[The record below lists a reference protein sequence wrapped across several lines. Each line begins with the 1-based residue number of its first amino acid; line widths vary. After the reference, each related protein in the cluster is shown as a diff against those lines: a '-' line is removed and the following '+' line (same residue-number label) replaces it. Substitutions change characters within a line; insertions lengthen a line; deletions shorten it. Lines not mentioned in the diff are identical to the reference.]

1 MRLKDLANIYRTR
14 PCREERAGDPFRSSE
29 SRIAHTR
36 CRIGRL
42 IYALEYSPDFV
53 QKLCMGRTFI
63 PNKSSAADSPAARF
77 LRSARL
83 CRNRDLEQVSI
94 LGELMRELSQL
105 IHALQKERGASSIY
119 LGSNGLQF
127 LQRLFDC
134 IAECEALE
142 ITVRDRLEHIDG
154 KLDRMS
160 CGARFFTRVALAFR
174 ALDTLPELREQIS
187 SLTMVPQDSV
197 KAFTD
202 IIGTLLAV
210 GFEVGDIAA
219 DPEVSRALV
228 ALVNFSQAKEYAGQ
242 ERATAGAAL
251 SSGHIHAAD
260 RQRLKQ
266 LVDAQEQAFTIF
278 SEFADR
284 ASVDALQEV
293 LNSIDAAKVARM
305 RVLAAARQPG
315 EPPGVP
321 ADEWYQHTTRR
332 IDGLKVLEDEL
343 ASALGRLCGAKLEE
357 AHKERA
363 AGALSEPFQDAIPT
377 APVAMVLADSDP
389 VVDHIG
395 LDRGVGL
402 YCLEAVVPKPMRSI
416 LNVLRAQAR
425 RIDDVSAQL
434 ESARAA
440 LAERKVIERAKG
452 LLMSSRRISEK
463 EAYAL
468 IRETAMNQNKRV
480 VEIAENI
487 VSMAEM
493 LKAP

>member
-1 MRLKDLANIYRTR
+1 
-14 PCREERAGDPFRSSE
+14 
-29 SRIAHTR
+29 
-36 CRIGRL
+36 
-42 IYALEYSPDFV
+42 
-53 QKLCMGRTFI
+53 MGRKAI
-63 PNKSSAADSPAARF
+63 QNKSSGAESPAARF
-77 LRSARL
+77 LRSAQL

-94 LGELMRELSQL
+94 LGELMRELSQF
-105 IHALQKERGASSIY
+105 IHTLQKERGAASIY
-119 LGSNGLQF
+119 LGSNGRQF
-127 LQRLFDC
+127 SQRLLDYIADC
-134 IAECEALE
+134 AALE
-142 ITVRDRLEHIDG
+142 IAVRDRLEHIDG

-174 ALDTLPELREQIS
+174 ALDTLPELRQQIG
-187 SLTMVPQDSV
+187 SLTMVPQDCV

-228 ALVNFSQAKEYAGQ
+228 ALVNFAQAKEYAGQ

-251 SSGHIHAAD
+251 SSGRIHAAD

-284 ASVDALQEV
+284 ASVAALEEV

-305 RVLAAARQPG
+305 RVLSSTRQPG
-315 EPPGVP
+315 EPPSVP
-321 ADEWYQHTTRR
+321 ADEWYQHSTRR

-343 ASALGRLCGAKLEE
+343 AAALGRLCAAKLEE
-357 AHKERA
+357 AQNER
-363 AGALSEPFQDAIPT
+363 
-377 APVAMVLADSDP
+377 APVATVLADTDP
-389 VVDHIG
+389 
-395 LDRGVGL
+395 GL
-402 YCLEAVVPKPMRSI
+402 YGLEAVVPKPMRSI

-434 ESARAA
+434 EAARAA

-468 IRETAMNQNKRV
+468 IRETAMNENKRV
-480 VEIAENI
+480 VEIAETI